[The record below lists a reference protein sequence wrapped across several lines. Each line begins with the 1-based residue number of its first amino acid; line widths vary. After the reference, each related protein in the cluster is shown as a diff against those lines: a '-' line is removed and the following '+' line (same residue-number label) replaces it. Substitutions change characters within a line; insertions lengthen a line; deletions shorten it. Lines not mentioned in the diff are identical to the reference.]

1 MFLNQEKSKMKNR
14 FAVTLATVA
23 VIAGAATAQAQ
34 VAGSTQLAVA
44 TLQVREVAF
53 GWSARKQILDHAV
66 VNENGE
72 VVGRIKDL
80 IVAPDGSVSHA
91 IVGAGGFLGV
101 RRHDVAVAVA
111 VSLFEVSE
119 DTVVLRGATRD
130 AIKALPAFD
139 YAR

>member
-101 RRHDVAVAVA
+101 RRHDVAVAV
-111 VSLFEVSE
+111 SLFEVSE

>member
-14 FAVTLATVA
+14 FAVTLAAVA

-101 RRHDVAVAVA
+101 RWHDVAVA